1 MDTVGDNMQRPSPRL
16 AAARALAAVGRG
28 GKLDAALDRLVRS
41 RLPRRDASFAEELV
55 KAVLRHRLL
64 LDYQLASV
72 SSRPL
77 AKVPPAVREVL
88 RLAAAELFLLR
99 TPAYAAVDEAVAALK
114 ASRYAGLAAFANAA
128 LRQLAAREA
137 VELPAGDDVERLSVQ
152 YSFPPWFVRRWV
164 ARRGREEAEALL
176 AAHNA
181 PAPLNLYANPG
192 RASRE
197 ELAAALREDGCGVR
211 EGAFGSWAV
220 TLGEKRVRELRA
232 FASGWG
238 LVVDPASAV
247 GPRWLAPPPGATVVD
262 LCAGAG
268 GKAAQLAWAVGPE
281 GKVVAVDRN
290 ERRLKAGRAAARRLG
305 LTQIEFVRADLMEED
320 WPAADYVFLDVPCTN
335 LGVVR
340 RKPDVKWRL
349 QEEDVA
355 AAAAVQRAMLARV
368 MEVAPAGATVLYN
381 VCSLEPEETEEVVAA
396 VASNAAVE
404 VTPYEGEEFASAAED
419 SYLRTWPDR
428 HECNG
433 GFAAKLRKLP

>member
-1 MDTVGDNMQRPSPRL
+1 MDSVGDKTQRLSPRL
-16 AAARALAAVGRG
+16 AAARTLAAVGRG
-28 GKLDAALDRLVRS
+28 GKLDAVLDRLVRS

-72 SSRPL
+72 TSRPL

-114 ASRYAGLAAFANAA
+114 ASQYAGLAAFANAA
-128 LRQLAAREA
+128 LRSLAAREE
-137 VELPAGDDVERLSVQ
+137 VVLPAGDDVERLSVQ

-176 AAHNA
+176 AAQNE
-181 PAPLNLYANPG
+181 PAPLNIYANPG
-192 RASRE
+192 RASGD
-197 ELAAALREDGCGVR
+197 ELAEALRGDGCEVR

-220 TLGEKRVRELRA
+220 TLGDKGLRELRA
-232 FASGWG
+232 FAEGWG
-238 LVVDPASAV
+238 HVIDPASAV
-247 GPRWLAPPPGATVVD
+247 GPRWLAPPPGATVLD

-268 GKAAQLAWAVGPE
+268 GKAVQLAWAVGPE

-290 ERRLKAGRAAARRLG
+290 ARQLKAGAAAARRLG
-305 LTQIEFVRADLMEED
+305 LAQIEFFQADLLKEV

-335 LGVVR
+335 LGVIR

-349 QEEDVA
+349 GEEDVA
-355 AAAAVQRAMLARV
+355 AAATVQRAMLARV
-368 MEVAPAGATVLYN
+368 MEVVGAGATVLYN
-381 VCSLEPEETEEVVAA
+381 VCSLEPEETEEVLEA
-396 VASNAAVE
+396 VASEAAVE
-404 VTPYEGEEFASAAED
+404 VVPYRGEEFAEVAEGP
-419 SYLRTWPDR
+419 YLRTWPSR

-433 GFAAKLRKLP
+433 GFAAKLRKSS